1 MSTASGAFLL
11 VRAGGRQVGLAVEAV
26 IEVREPD
33 ELGAIPTLEPALRG
47 VTSLRG
53 QLMPVL
59 NLAALLGGEAG
70 PGLVVVVTDLGGR
83 RVGLEVDDA
92 DIVVGAGV
100 ALLSADETLP
110 WARAIAVLP
119 GQVYVPLLDLG
130 ALAAR
135 LAEVST

>member
-1 MSTASGAFLL
+1 VSGPGGAFLL

-26 IEVREPD
+26 IEVREPS
-33 ELGAIPTLEPALRG
+33 ELGAIPSLEPALRG
-47 VTSLRG
+47 VTALRG

-59 NLAALLGGEAG
+59 NLAALLGGAAG
-70 PGLVVVVTDLGGR
+70 PGTAVVVTDLGGR
-83 RVGLEVDDA
+83 RVGLEVDEA

-100 ALLSADETLP
+100 NLLRADETLP

-130 ALAAR
+130 ALSAR
-135 LAEVST
+135 LTEVST

>member
-1 MSTASGAFLL
+1 MSAPLGAFL
-11 VRAGGRQVGLAVEAV
+11 VVQAGGRKVGIAVEAV

-33 ELGAIPTLEPALRG
+33 ALGAIPSVEPALRG
-47 VTSLRG
+47 VTTLRG

-59 NLAALLGGEAG
+59 NLAELLGGEAG
-70 PGLVVVVTDLGGR
+70 TGAVVVVADLGGR

-92 DIVVGAGV
+92 EVVVRGGAT
-100 ALLSADETLP
+100 LQSDEKLP

-119 GQVYVPLLDLG
+119 GPVYVPLLDLG

-135 LAEVST
+135 LQEAKT

>member
-1 MSTASGAFLL
+1 
-11 VRAGGRQVGLAVEAV
+11 VGLAVEAV
-26 IEVREPD
+26 IEVREPA
-33 ELGAIPTLEPALRG
+33 ELGVIPSLEPALRG
-47 VTSLRG
+47 VTALRG

-59 NLAALLGGEAG
+59 NLAGLLGGEVG

-100 ALLSADETLP
+100 SLLRADETLP

-119 GQVYVPLLDLG
+119 DQVYVPLLDLG
-130 ALAAR
+130 VLSAR
-135 LAEVST
+135 LTEVST